1 MPEKRPH
8 LTASFLEEGKKLD
21 TGHVPTGFWMA
32 LGVSNR
38 PIVDGSGRYPRIW
51 SSEIL
56 SSLYFLENGSPLQR
70 EEVER
75 LLSKMSGL
83 FPGAGATKYWR

>member
-38 PIVDGSGRYPRIW
+38 PIVDGSGRYPPIW

-56 SSLYFLENGSPLQR
+56 SSLLIF
-70 EEVER
+70 
-75 LLSKMSGL
+75 SKIEKFSGML
-83 FPGAGATKYWR
+83 TKQAFYE

>member
-21 TGHVPTGFWMA
+21 TGHVPTGFWMV

-38 PIVDGSGRYPRIW
+38 PIVDGSGRYPPIW

-56 SSLYFLENGSPLQR
+56 SSLLTF
-70 EEVER
+70 
-75 LLSKMSGL
+75 SKIEKFSGML
-83 FPGAGATKYWR
+83 TKQAFHE

>member
-21 TGHVPTGFWMA
+21 TGHVPTGFWMV
-32 LGVSNR
+32 LGVTNR
-38 PIVDGSGRYPRIW
+38 PIVDGSGRYPPIW

-56 SSLYFLENGSPLQR
+56 STLVLEFGKWISR
-70 EEVER
+70 ER
-75 LLSKMSGL
+75 KWSGL
-83 FPGAGATKYWR
+83 WALAVF

>member
-21 TGHVPTGFWMA
+21 TGHVPTGFWMV

-38 PIVDGSGRYPRIW
+38 PIVDGFASI
-51 SSEIL
+51 SAHHL
-56 SSLYFLENGSPLQR
+56 MTNLA
-70 EEVER
+70 
-75 LLSKMSGL
+75 LL
-83 FPGAGATKYWR
+83 TH

>member
-38 PIVDGSGRYPRIW
+38 PIVDGSGRY
-51 SSEIL
+51 L
-56 SSLYFLENGSPLQR
+56 VGSDGDQ
-70 EEVER
+70 E
-75 LLSKMSGL
+75 
-83 FPGAGATKYWR
+83 A